1 MKCATQAI
9 FFRAIFS
16 AWRTYV
22 KHVKCLDCLQN
33 RWHSIDD
40 EDWETCDMCKD
51 QGWVGWD
58 FHRSRDLENPEPSIP
73 YNQYYAAPE
82 LEDDQ
87 PDQDDTSDLVST
99 FNDCCLSASQHSTI
113 VACRPAAPYNPADDD
128 YEYDEWCEHVYG
140 F

>member
-22 KHVKCLDCLQN
+22 KHVKCDSCLQN

-40 EDWETCDMCKD
+40 EHWETCSMCED

-58 FHRSRDLENPEPSIP
+58 FHRSRDLEPSIP
-73 YNQYYAAPE
+73 YNKYYAAPE
-82 LEDDQ
+82 LQGDE

-99 FNDCCLSASQHSTI
+99 FNDCCLAGECES
-113 VACRPAAPYNPADDD
+113 CRPAAPYNPEDDD